1 MARVFRFE
9 ADSVAALRYIPMVVR
24 FKLDTCGIKLKLA
37 QWQQFSSE
45 DRQALVDRPCAPGSA
60 GRDLESYGALVC
72 RLVLERAGTP
82 ATALPVD
89 ADPAW
94 MNAAAVPAALQASAR
109 QLGATI
115 SPDRWAA
122 LTPLERY
129 ALIKLGRPGD
139 ESRNFLPALR
149 EFHLL

>member
-1 MARVFRFE
+1 MAQFFRFE

-24 FKLDTCGIKLKLA
+24 LKLDTCGIKLKLA
-37 QWQQFSSE
+37 QWRQFSAE
-45 DRQALVDRPCAPGSA
+45 DRQALVDRPCSA
-60 GRDLESYGALVC
+60 GSEVERYRALVC

-82 ATALPVD
+82 ATDLPVD
-89 ADPAW
+89 GEPAW

-109 QLGATI
+109 ALGVTI